1 MRTMA
6 TGLSDSRSRSLSKG
20 HTLIEVLAAVG
31 ILAMM
36 LVLMYE
42 MVEGI
47 FHATRN
53 QSHGMEC
60 VATGRRALDVMT
72 IDLQNGLFNGNTTLI
87 APSSPGSNLFALV
100 TNRRGSNSSST
111 PRFLAVSYSLNGSNQ
126 VVRSYGSIG
135 FGALSS
141 LSSSLTIP
149 AAPSVPLAKGVL
161 AVKAL
166 AVTDSTSYPLS
177 GMASSNWAVTDS
189 YNGHAVPSGY
199 NAIVADSAGF
209 SRGLTNCTHAIEV
222 WIAVVDEQGYGLLKS
237 SGKLAS
243 LVPLGSDPT
252 AWRVQVD
259 AWTIPAD
266 VKSGIHIQK
275 KTIPLP

>member
-1 MRTMA
+1 MA
-6 TGLSDSRSRSLSKG
+6 TRLSDVRGSYRHEG
-20 HTLIEVLAAVG
+20 HTLIEVLVAVG

-42 MVEGI
+42 MVDGI

-53 QSHGMEC
+53 QSNGMEC

-72 IDLQNGLFNGNTTLI
+72 IDLQNGLFNGNSTLI
-87 APSSPGSNLFALV
+87 APTNASETNIFALV

-135 FGALSS
+135 FGVMSS
-141 LSSSLTIP
+141 LSSSLTMP
-149 AAPSVPLAKGVL
+149 ASPSIPLAKGVL

-166 AVTDSTSYPLS
+166 AVTDSTNYLLS
-177 GMASSNWAVTDS
+177 GVASSNWAVTGS

-209 SRGLTNCTHAIEV
+209 SIGLTNCTHAIEV
-222 WIAVVDEQGYGLLKS
+222 WIAVVDEQDYGLLKS
-237 SGKLAS
+237 SGKLAP
-243 LVPLGSDPT
+243 LVASLGSDPT
-252 AWRVQVD
+252 AWRAQVD